1 LFTNNAKTIITQNG
15 QQQARDLKALS
26 HNKTRGLVT
35 LGPII
40 SAFGGNLF
48 RFQFQENQWQNQKT
62 ATTRVALT
70 QIKLLRK
77 LYRIERARKPIM
89 CQNTNGKTYIKTGFK
104 CGAQKIQA
112 TKKYQLEFQASGST
126 AKWQHWKMHWKSS
139 NYRRTP
145 LVIETYLYF

>member
-1 LFTNNAKTIITQNG
+1 
-15 QQQARDLKALS
+15 
-26 HNKTRGLVT
+26 VT